1 MAYGT
6 ITLMQIGSR
15 PVQGVGLL
23 GAGALALWW
32 SWDTPA
38 TFFPDGYELA
48 AAGACLWGLPENTAL
63 PCAAMDPGYTTP
75 LFPLLSGPASWAF
88 GGLYGVVVLA
98 LACLSLSFVPLSRLA
113 SQLGGQRAALGAFVM
128 LASSQELRAWSM
140 VPDERPLALLL
151 AASAWAVGITSRTP
165 WSAALAGVLA
175 GLAGWARPE
184 ALVVAVLIPLTLL
197 AWDRRKGLAAAL
209 GAGLL
214 MAGWLGVQRL
224 LGGTWLPRPY
234 EVAALELLRVLP
246 DNWAKRL
253 VGMGAWSPP
262 LRAWGLV
269 HGIAAPSGGMFPDPL
284 AGIRWA
290 GQALAQGT
298 HPAHWLL
305 AGIGIASGLW
315 QTARRRALI
324 AAAGLAAPWLI
335 ASALLHA
342 RLDALPLANL
352 LAVLL
357 ILCVLAGAGAAHL
370 AEWLTAWLP
379 KGSTSPAAL
388 VLTAAIAMAAGSTW
402 PRSPVRPGIELSPP
416 GAAATDWLRANPGTV
431 TSTYETAP
439 VVFRAE
445 QPWQEWPTP
454 FEPERWAG
462 VDWVVRSHLD
472 TPEPPTLSPGG
483 PTLEAVDGWAVDDR
497 WVRIYRVA
505 SE

>member
-1 MAYGT
+1 
-6 ITLMQIGSR
+6 MQIGSR
-15 PVQGVGLL
+15 PVQGAGLL

-32 SWDTPA
+32 SWGTPA
-38 TFFPDGYELA
+38 AFFPDGYELA
-48 AAGACLWGLPENTAL
+48 AAGACLWGLPEAPSL
-63 PCAAMDPGYTTP
+63 PCAAMDLGYTTP
-75 LFPLLSGPASWAF
+75 LFPFLSGPLGWAF
-88 GGLYGVVVLA
+88 GGLVGVVVLA
-98 LACLSLSFVPLSRLA
+98 LVSLSLSFVPLSRMA
-113 SQLGGQRAALGAFVM
+113 RQLGGRRAALGAFVM

-151 AASAWAVGITSRTP
+151 AASAWAVAISSRTP
-165 WSAALAGVLA
+165 RGAALAGVLA

-184 ALVVAVLIPLTLL
+184 ALVVAVLVPAALL
-197 AWDRRKGLAAAL
+197 IWDRRQGLAAAL

-214 MAGWLGVQRL
+214 LAGWLVVQRL

-234 EVAALELLRVLP
+234 EVAALELLLVLP
-246 DNWAKRL
+246 DDWAKRL

-262 LRAWGLV
+262 IRAWGLV
-269 HGIAAPSGGMFPDPL
+269 HGIAAPSGGMSPDPIDG
-284 AGIRWA
+284 ARWA

-315 QTARRRALI
+315 QAPRRRALI

-352 LAVLL
+352 LAALL
-357 ILCVLAGAGAAHL
+357 ALCVLAGAGAAHL
-370 AEWLTAWLP
+370 GGWLASWLP
-379 KGSTSPAAL
+379 ARSTPIAAL
-388 VLTAAIAMAAGSTW
+388 LLTAALAMAAGSTW
-402 PRSPVRPGIELSPP
+402 PLSPVRPGVELSPP
-416 GAAATDWLRANPGTV
+416 GTAAAAWLRAHPGTV

-454 FEPERWAG
+454 FEPERWEG

-472 TPEPPTLSPGG
+472 TPEPLTLGPGRH
-483 PTLEAVDGWAVDDR
+483 TLEEVDGWAADDR
-497 WVRIYRVA
+497 WVRVYRVA